1 MEIYSSCNI
10 NLTIFTLA
18 KLVFKIPFSTYLKD
32 VTRYGR
38 HVIIINISQDMIWY
52 HYYEKYPYWIFLNGA
67 NRKTHFPFDIIVFVC
82 VAVWCFILISKCI
95 KRNTPFCTYNI
106 FCVKSSLGNF
116 TKRNWINNTIY
127 MRLCPAIIPLI

>member
-18 KLVFKIPFSTYLKD
+18 RLVFKIQFSTYLKD
-32 VTRYGR
+32 VTRHQR
-38 HVIIINISQDMIWY
+38 HVIIINIFQDMIWY
-52 HYYEKYPYWIFLNGA
+52 HNYEKYQYWIF
-67 NRKTHFPFDIIVFVC
+67 FPFDIILFVC
-82 VAVWCFILISKCI
+82 VAVWCFILINKCI

-127 MRLCPAIIPLI
+127 MRLCPAIILLI